1 MSTGDLSTA
10 LAVLS
15 AVELPYTH
23 MKENAPHK
31 EWLYQEV
38 WLCWGKCVT
47 FRVDLEVSC
56 DQAKSYVTQF
66 LLLVNQ
72 NAELSGPSLAPY
84 LPACCLASLYD
95 DNGINL

>member
-15 AVELPYTH
+15 AVELPDTH

-38 WLCWGKCVT
+38 WLC
-47 FRVDLEVSC
+47 
-56 DQAKSYVTQF
+56 
-66 LLLVNQ
+66 
-72 NAELSGPSLAPY
+72 
-84 LPACCLASLYD
+84 
-95 DNGINL
+95 